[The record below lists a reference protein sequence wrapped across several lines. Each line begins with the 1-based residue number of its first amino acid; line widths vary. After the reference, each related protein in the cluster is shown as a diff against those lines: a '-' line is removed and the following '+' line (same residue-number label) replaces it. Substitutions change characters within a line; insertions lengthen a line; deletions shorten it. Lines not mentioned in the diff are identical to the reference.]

1 MKSLITITRSLQL
14 SRVLTTVIAVA
25 AAAPSAYAI
34 ITPNLVTDPGFESNP
49 IYAPFN
55 DILNAPYIQNQWG
68 EENST
73 IVAGPNAGVTPI
85 GNRMLRMANSG
96 GGATQAFQ
104 LIDVSAYSAAIN
116 LGTAT
121 VTGSALYNAPTTI
134 AAAGVGVSVSFFD
147 SSNVALF
154 PAFAIA
160 GLPALDNN
168 TSTWEQRSVTSL
180 LPVNTAFI
188 LMQVAYG
195 NVSIGNSPGFV
206 DETSMTL
213 NLVPEPTSIALSG
226 IALAGALL
234 LRKRR

>member
-1 MKSLITITRSLQL
+1 MKSLITITRSLQF
-14 SRVLTTVIAVA
+14 SRVLTAFIAVA

-49 IYAPFN
+49 IYAPFT
-55 DILNAPYIQNQWG
+55 DILGPPYVQNQWG
-68 EENST
+68 EEMST
-73 IVAGPNAGVTPI
+73 IVTGPNAGVTPI
-85 GNRMLRMANSG
+85 GARMLRMANSG
-96 GGATQAFQ
+96 GAATQAFQ

-121 VTGSALYNAPTTI
+121 VTGSAFYNAPTTI
-134 AAAGVGVSVSFFD
+134 PAAGVGVSVSFFD

-154 PAFAIA
+154 PPFASG

-168 TSTWEQRSVTSL
+168 TSTWEQRSVTGL
-180 LPVNTAFI
+180 VPVNTAFM
-188 LMQVAYG
+188 LMQVAYS
-195 NVSIGNSPGFV
+195 NITIGNSPGFV

-213 NLVPEPTSIALSG
+213 RLVPEPTSIALGG
-226 IALAGALL
+226 IALAGALF